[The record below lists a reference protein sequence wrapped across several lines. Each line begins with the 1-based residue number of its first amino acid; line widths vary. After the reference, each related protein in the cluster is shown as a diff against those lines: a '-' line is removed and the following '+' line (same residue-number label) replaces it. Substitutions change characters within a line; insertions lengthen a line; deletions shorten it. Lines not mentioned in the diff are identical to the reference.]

1 MTKILLGTYTR
12 NDSKGIYSI
21 DLDEGQL
28 KNLSLVVET
37 SNPTYLDYDASS
49 KRIFS
54 VLEKDGEGG
63 IGVFDFDGAHAKL
76 DSTYINSQT
85 PPCYVSYDKENDYV
99 YDANYHQG
107 RVHVQSKGDMERV
120 YDYGAGSHAHFVDL
134 DPKTSDLFVC
144 DLGLDAIHKY
154 RLLNEIATYKAP
166 EGMGPRH
173 LVFHPSEPIVYVLGE
188 LNNTV
193 QVLRDHEFDFECVQT
208 ISTLPNEG
216 IVSSG
221 GAIRISKDGRFVYAS
236 NRGHDSIVMYRVKD
250 DFTLELMDFISVE
263 GQHPRD
269 FALSLDEAYLVVGNR
284 DTNNLTLFERDADTG
299 LLTLVQKDVHCP
311 EVVSI
316 LFLD

>member
-1 MTKILLGTYTR
+1 M
-12 NDSKGIYSI
+12 
-21 DLDEGQL
+21 
-28 KNLSLVVET
+28 VVET

-63 IGVFDFDGAHAKL
+63 IGVFDFDGVSATL
-76 DSTYINSQT
+76 NSTYINSQT

-107 RVHVQSKGDMERV
+107 RVHVQSKGDMEKV
-120 YDYGAGSHAHFVDL
+120 FDYGAGSHAHFVDL
-134 DPKTSDLFVC
+134 DPKSKDLFVC

>member
-21 DLDEGQL
+21 DLDGGQL

-269 FALSLDEAYLVVGNR
+269 FALSLDEAHLVVGNR

>member
-21 DLDEGQL
+21 DLDGGQL
-28 KNLSLVVET
+28 KNLCLVVET

-63 IGVFDFDGAHAKL
+63 VGVFDFDGAHAKL

-107 RVHVQSKGDMERV
+107 RVHVQSKGDMEKV
-120 YDYGAGSHAHFVDL
+120 FDYGAGSHAHFVDL
-134 DPKTSDLFVC
+134 DPKSKDLFVC

-173 LVFHPSEPIVYVLGE
+173 LVFHPSEPVVYVLGE

>member
-21 DLDEGQL
+21 DLDGGQL

-63 IGVFDFDGAHAKL
+63 VGVFDFDGAHAKL

-269 FALSLDEAYLVVGNR
+269 FALSLDEAHLVVGNR